1 MAMTTEKVWEEFHP
15 KLKQFVLRRIPDE
28 QSSEDV
34 LQDVFLKIHTHIDTL
49 RDEEKLQ
56 SWIYQIARNAIADY
70 YREHR
75 ATLALSEMPVPVG
88 EAGDDDVIKEL
99 IPSIKVMVD
108 SLPADYREA
117 LYLTEYQ
124 GLTQKELAERLG
136 LSFSGAKSRVQRA
149 REKLKKM
156 LLDCCHFELDRR
168 GHILDYQP
176 RCHNCET
183 VACCTDEPVMPTRSQ
198 QTASF
203 LKPHRLYEQSAVG
216 ELEFLTASP
225 DTDQR
230 CRC

>member
-34 LQDVFLKIHTHIDTL
+34 LQDVFLKIHTRIDTL

-56 SWIYQIARNAIADY
+56 SWIYQIARNAITDY

-75 ATLALSEMPVPVG
+75 TTLPLSEAPIAAV
-88 EAGDDDVIKEL
+88 EAGDDDIIKEL
-99 IPSIKVMVD
+99 IPSIKAMVD

-124 GLTQKELAERLG
+124 GITQRELAERLG

-168 GHILDYQP
+168 GKVIDYQP
-176 RCHNCET
+176 HCD
-183 VACCTDEPVMPTRSQ
+183 CCSNGGSCTSCP
-198 QTASF
+198 
-203 LKPHRLYEQSAVG
+203 
-216 ELEFLTASP
+216 
-225 DTDQR
+225 
-230 CRC
+230 

>member
-75 ATLALSEMPVPVG
+75 ATLALSEMPVLTE
-88 EAGDDDVIKEL
+88 EADDDDVIKEL

-124 GLTQKELAERLG
+124 GLTQRELAERLG

-168 GHILDYQP
+168 GKVIDYQP
-176 RCHNCET
+176 RCNC
-183 VACCTDEPVMPTRSQ
+183 CSNGDGCSGCP
-198 QTASF
+198 
-203 LKPHRLYEQSAVG
+203 
-216 ELEFLTASP
+216 
-225 DTDQR
+225 
-230 CRC
+230 

>member
-49 RDEEKLQ
+49 RNEEKLQ

-75 ATLALSEMPVPVG
+75 ATLALSEMPVPTE

-124 GLTQKELAERLG
+124 GLTQRELAERLG

-149 REKLKKM
+149 KEKLKKM

-168 GHILDYQP
+168 GKVIDYQP
-176 RCHNCET
+176 RCD
-183 VACCTDEPVMPTRSQ
+183 CCSNGHGCSDCT
-198 QTASF
+198 
-203 LKPHRLYEQSAVG
+203 
-216 ELEFLTASP
+216 
-225 DTDQR
+225 
-230 CRC
+230 

>member
-1 MAMTTEKVWEEFHP
+1 MNTSLAMTTEKVWQEFHP

-34 LQDVFLKIHTHIDTL
+34 LQDVFLKIHTHIDIL

-75 ATLALSEMPVPVG
+75 ATLALSEMPVLTE

-124 GLTQKELAERLG
+124 GLTQRELAERLG

-168 GHILDYQP
+168 GKVIDYQP
-176 RCHNCET
+176 RCNC
-183 VACCTDEPVMPTRSQ
+183 CSNGDGCSGCP
-198 QTASF
+198 
-203 LKPHRLYEQSAVG
+203 
-216 ELEFLTASP
+216 
-225 DTDQR
+225 
-230 CRC
+230 